1 MCGIA
6 GIFRFDGS
14 PVDRCSLNKLAK
26 MLAHRGPDGE
36 GLYQQ
41 DSVGLAHTR
50 LAIIDLEGGQQ
61 PMVSIDGSLALV
73 ANGEIYNYVELSDE
87 LRQRGKLFRTCS
99 DSEVLLH
106 LYDRNASP
114 QLMLSRL
121 NGMFAFALYD
131 AKVKRLLLAR
141 DRLGIKPL
149 FYCRQPEALYFASE
163 IKALLAILPNTIE
176 LNPSIL
182 GQILQ
187 QNFASGEQTLIKGIQ
202 RLPAG
207 CYLSLDA
214 EGGGEISS
222 YWDPARDALPT
233 ASAEGALD
241 LVFPRVIEEHLRADV
256 PLGLFLS
263 GGLDSSTLLALLRRN
278 HNHPIHTYS
287 VGFNSSRVHS
297 ETERAEALAKHFGTE
312 HTTLLLDTEDLL
324 AVLPDCVW
332 AADDLMPDYA
342 NLPTALLAKR
352 AAEDVKVVF
361 SGEGGDEVFAGYG
374 RYRVRGPKQWLN
386 MAQHWSTRGFRAR
399 ARLSYSGLIELFQKK
414 HRMDLDDWRALFAEA
429 WANSPSGWSD
439 LQRMQYTDIKTWLA
453 DDLLVKAD
461 RMMMAWG
468 LEGRVP
474 FLDHRVVALG
484 LALDDKDK
492 IQGRHGKQIMRQW
505 AQQLIPESLMAGK
518 KQGFTV
524 PIRDLLTPQILDS
537 MVVCTKHPV
546 VAGYLQPEKICALI
560 QAQREA
566 PHRHNTSLLWAILHF
581 MIWVRIF
588 LDEAGR
594 RPEPG
599 RSVQDFLS
607 IK

>member
-6 GIFRFDGS
+6 GIFRFDAGQ
-14 PVDRCSLNKLAK
+14 VDRSSLNELAK
-26 MLAHRGPDGE
+26 TLAHRGPDGQ
-36 GLYQQ
+36 GIYQQ

-61 PMVSIDGSLALV
+61 PMVSFDGCLALV
-73 ANGEIYNYVELSDE
+73 ANGEIYNYVELCDE
-87 LRQRGKLFRTCS
+87 LSQRGERFQTRS

-106 LYDRNASP
+106 LYDRDASP

-131 AKVKRLLLAR
+131 AKEKRLLLAR

-149 FYCRQPEALYFASE
+149 FYYRQPDVLYFASE
-163 IKALLAILPNTIE
+163 IKALLALLPDTPE
-176 LNPSIL
+176 LNPAML

-187 QNFASGEQTLIKGIQ
+187 QNFASGEQTLIKGIR

-214 EGGGEISS
+214 GGGGEISR
-222 YWDPARDALPT
+222 YWDPARDALSPV
-233 ASAEGALD
+233 SADGALGSI
-241 LVFPRVIEEHLRADV
+241 FPPVIEEHLRADV

-278 HNHPIHTYS
+278 HSHPIHTYS
-287 VGFNSSRVHS
+287 VGFSSRRVHS

-312 HTTLLLDTEDLL
+312 HTTLLLDSADLL

-332 AADDLMPDYA
+332 AADELMPDYA

-352 AAEDVKVVF
+352 ASEDVKVVF

-374 RYRVRGPKQWLN
+374 RYRVRGPKHWLN
-386 MAQHWSTRGFRAR
+386 MASHWSTRGFRAR
-399 ARLSYSGLIELFQKK
+399 ARLSHSDFTALFQSK
-414 HRMDLDDWRALFAEA
+414 HQIDLSDWRTPFVEA
-429 WANSPSGWSD
+429 WTNTPSRWGD

-474 FLDHRVVALG
+474 YLDHRVVELG
-484 LALDDKDK
+484 LALDDRDK
-492 IQGRHGKQIMRQW
+492 IQGRQGKQIMRKW
-505 AQQLIPESLMAGK
+505 AQQLIPESLMTGK

-524 PIRDLLTPQILDS
+524 PIQDLLNPQILDA
-537 MVVCTKHPV
+537 MVVCSAHPA
-546 VAGYLQPEKICALI
+546 VADYLRPGKIRGLI
-560 QAQREA
+560 QAQRKA
-566 PHRHNTSLLWAILHF
+566 AYRHNTSLLWAILHL

-599 RSVQDFLS
+599 RSVPDILLR
-607 IK
+607 